1 MSSMDD
7 APGGALGAAHIEAIL
22 AGTDVSPAHAD
33 AAAIVIDDPVDPTTT
48 SAAAVAVADSIVD
61 SATTDGVGRMP
72 LSKI

>member
-48 SAAAVAVADSIVD
+48 SAAAVADSIVD